1 MVHSIQNVHYTV
13 NPMWTSLDRFGPLI
27 QIWDPK
33 SMVPGIWTLS
43 SRVHYS
49 RFRLHIKIRIR
60 YNDPWW
66 YKMTFKD
73 HNGLWR
79 SITFYGGPQFTM
91 KVQNGLIRSTM
102 IHKGPKWT
110 IKVHKRMWV
119 IKYITSE
126 DSEEYRIETWTRPEL
141 EIWTT
146 LTITINHKI
155 EAFKAV
161 FRHQFRKIA
170 PLTKRPYS
178 KEGEI

>member
-1 MVHSIQNVHYTV
+1 
-13 NPMWTSLDRFGPLI
+13 
-27 QIWDPK
+27 
-33 SMVPGIWTLS
+33 
-43 SRVHYS
+43 
-49 RFRLHIKIRIR
+49 
-60 YNDPWW
+60 
-66 YKMTFKD
+66 
-73 HNGLWR
+73 
-79 SITFYGGPQFTM
+79 M
-91 KVQNGLIRSTM
+91 KVQNGLKWSKM
-102 IHKGPKWT
+102 IYKGPKWT

-178 KEGEI
+178 IKEGEI